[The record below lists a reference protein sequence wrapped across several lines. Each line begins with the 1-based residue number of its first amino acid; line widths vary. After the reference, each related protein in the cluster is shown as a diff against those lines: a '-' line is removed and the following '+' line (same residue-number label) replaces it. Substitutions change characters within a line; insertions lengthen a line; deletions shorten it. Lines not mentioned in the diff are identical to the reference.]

1 MAPVAWPALASV
13 LAAAGSVGLV
23 AYLWRHRGKPGAN
36 WFLASLASQALLS
49 LTYGVALLVSNPEV
63 RRALEV
69 LVWTTIAGTGVYF
82 VAFATAYT
90 GRARLSGG
98 RQVVVAALPLVVAAV
113 VATNPYHHLAWRG
126 FEVDPVAGMATVSY
140 AIQPVALVL
149 LTAGIAAI
157 GVGSLLLFDTVVSY
171 GPLYRGEAVAV
182 GLSTVPPLA
191 GLLAWAYGVGPV
203 PELNLTTT
211 LFLPH
216 IVLDAYAF
224 VGSDMFEFH
233 PATRRAGERA
243 AIDDIGTPVVIV
255 DERGRVVTVN
265 AAAES
270 VFGVGKTAA
279 LTRPLS
285 ALVGND
291 DLDPAA
297 VSADGGPVADGA
309 GGDTASET
317 ADGSDDSDP
326 LPGGERETVTVRRE
340 GGQSVYAVTATQLRD
355 GAGTHVGYTVVF
367 QDVTAERRRE
377 QRLNVLNRVLRHNLR
392 NDMTVVTGYTEAA
405 AQRVDDEA
413 VVGML
418 DDAVA
423 AAEGL
428 VSMGEKAREVER
440 VLDRDPDPEPV
451 SLADR
456 LEGVVA
462 ERGAADPSA
471 TVTVTGDATVR
482 TDPTVLSTVV
492 GELLENALVH
502 AGPAPSVELAA
513 EHRGDAVVVT
523 VTDDGPGIPEGE
535 RAVID
540 AGVESALE
548 HGSGLGLW
556 LANWGVTSLGG
567 RLRLESNEGTTVT
580 VELPAPDGD
589 PTDGAGEGSTTE
601 TGDLPDSE
609 GGDLSRSA
617 QDDPV

>member
-1 MAPVAWPALASV
+1 MAPVPWLALASV

-49 LTYGVALLVSNPEV
+49 LAYGVALLVSNPTL
-63 RRALEV
+63 RWALEV
-69 LVWTTIAGTGVYF
+69 VVWTTIAGTGVYF
-82 VAFATAYT
+82 VVFAAAYT
-90 GRARLSGG
+90 GRARVPNGY
-98 RQVVVAALPLVVAAV
+98 RPVVAALPLAVAAV
-113 VATNPYHHLAWRG
+113 VATNPSHHLAWRG
-126 FEVDPVAGMATVSY
+126 FELDPVAGMTTVSY
-140 AIQPVALVL
+140 TIQPVALVL

-157 GVGSLLLFDTVVSY
+157 GVGSLLLFDTVLSY

-191 GLLAWAYGVGPV
+191 ALLAWAYGLGPV
-203 PELNLTTT
+203 PELNLTTA

-243 AIDDIGTPVVIV
+243 AIDDLGTPVVIV
-255 DERGRVVTVN
+255 DEQGRVVTLN

-270 VFGVGKTAA
+270 AFGVAKTAA
-279 LTRPLS
+279 LTRPL
-285 ALVGND
+285 ADLVGSD

-297 VSADGGPVADGA
+297 VSADGGPVSDADEPTAERA
-309 GGDTASET
+309 GLDRAGERDA
-317 ADGSDDSDP
+317 
-326 LPGGERETVTVRRE
+326 LLGGERDTVTVRRE
-340 GGQSVYAVTATQLRD
+340 GGQSVYAVTSTPLRD

-392 NDMTVVTGYTEAA
+392 NDMTVVTGYAEAA
-405 AQRVDDEA
+405 AQRVDDDA
-413 VVGML
+413 VAGML
-418 DDAVA
+418 DQAVDAA
-423 AAEGL
+423 DGL

-440 VLDRDPDPEPV
+440 VLDRETDPEQV
-451 SLADR
+451 LVADL
-456 LEGVVA
+456 LERVVDEHGDENPA
-462 ERGAADPSA
+462 A
-471 TVTVTGDATVR
+471 TVTVAAADVTVR
-482 TDPTVLSTVV
+482 ADPTVLATVV

-502 AGPAPSVELAA
+502 AGPEPVVELAA
-513 EHRGDAVVVT
+513 VRRDGTVAVT
-523 VTDDGPGIPEGE
+523 VTDDGPGLPEGE
-535 RAVID
+535 RAAID

-567 RLRLESNEGTTVT
+567 RLTLDSNDGTIAT
-580 VELPAPDGD
+580 VELPAAGD
-589 PTDGAGEGSTTE
+589 SPGVE
-601 TGDLPDSE
+601 TGEKPESE
-609 GGDLSRSA
+609 HGDVA
-617 QDDPV
+617 